1 MKLIPL
7 TPDSPDVMLA
17 QQLNEEA
24 FPDNERVDLDDF
36 FRSNTDGQLEILAIY
51 ADEAFSGFF
60 VMRLFQNIAYMAF
73 FAVIKE
79 KRSLGIGSQVLKDL
93 KEYYPG
99 KQIVVDFES
108 VREEAA
114 NKEQRQRRRNFYLRN
129 GFYETGWFQF
139 YSDTEFEIVCSVP
152 MFDKET
158 FEALIA
164 DIHARVP
171 EFDPHLYNYSLN

>member
-36 FRSNTDGQLEILAIY
+36 FRSNTDGQLEILGIY
-51 ADEAFSGFF
+51 TEEAFSGFF

-79 KRSLGIGSQVLKDL
+79 KRSLGIGSQALKDL

-114 NKEQRQRRRNFYLRN
+114 NKGQRQRRRNFYLRN
-129 GFYETGWFQF
+129 GFYKTGWFQF